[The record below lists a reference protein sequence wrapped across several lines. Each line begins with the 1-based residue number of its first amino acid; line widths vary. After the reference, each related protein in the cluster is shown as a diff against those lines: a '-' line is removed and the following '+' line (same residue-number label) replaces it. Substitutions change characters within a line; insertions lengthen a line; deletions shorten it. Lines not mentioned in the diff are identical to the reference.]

1 MEFCD
6 EENNIYMFFLSIIL
20 REIHFNIGMTP
31 VLFMD
36 KIQYVEILVN
46 MQRFPGT
53 LRTLL

>member
-1 MEFCD
+1 MEFRD

-20 REIHFNIGMTP
+20 IEIHFNIGMTP

-46 MQRFPGT
+46 MQRLPGT